1 MRYRVPDDV
10 AWVAGAEILDADP
23 HLYVM
28 VVPDGTPVVLDAMGS
43 LIWQAAGS
51 GLDAVAEVTTATG
64 EMAETIRASVEGFL
78 SDLVAHGLLETDT

>member
-28 VVPDGTPVVLDAMGS
+28 VVPDGTPVVLDA
-43 LIWQAAGS
+43 
-51 GLDAVAEVTTATG
+51 VAEVTTATG

-78 SDLVAHGLLETDT
+78 SDLVAHGLLETAT

>member
-10 AWVAGAEILDADP
+10 AWVAGAEILNADP

-28 VVPDGTPVVLDAMGS
+28 VVPDGTPVVLDAMAS